1 MPLRLGNL
9 RCGGAAGGGFC
20 RNTKVSPSPY
30 LWLCCRAQDR
40 RDGRRETRREG
51 KARQGKGK
59 GSAAQFV
66 ANKGLGFV
74 VVFTSPFFLCKK
86 CRKAG
91 QLFARSVMFPEGRGK
106 EGPRPVNPA
115 WD

>member
-9 RCGGAAGGGFC
+9 RCGGTAGGSLC
-20 RNTKVSPSPY
+20 RDTSVSPSPS

-40 RDGRRETRREG
+40 RDRRGETRRGG
-51 KARQGKGK
+51 KGKGK

-74 VVFTSPFFLCKK
+74 VFIFPLFL
-86 CRKAG
+86 
-91 QLFARSVMFPEGRGK
+91 M
-106 EGPRPVNPA
+106 
-115 WD
+115 